1 MSNSKWTWTLQSSIQ
16 RQREDSSGETLC
28 PRTADGSC
36 VGNMNV
42 LSERWR
48 ADKRRRRRSFYSPC
62 TARSCSSVVQREF
75 ILGAGWKRWDKED
88 SMRAVSRSRLI
99 LSPAWGEAK
108 TGGCWGDGR
117 VDKWRR
123 RRTTWR
129 IRSRQTEEVNIPRWV
144 WTSPHLQLGPASN
157 SCWSV

>member
-1 MSNSKWTWTLQSSIQ
+1 MSNSKWTWVLQSSIQ
-16 RQREDSSGETLC
+16 QQREDSSGETLC
-28 PRTADGSC
+28 PHTAGGSC

-48 ADKRRRRRSFYSPC
+48 AHKRRRRSCSFYSPC

-75 ILGAGWKRWDKED
+75 ILGAGWKTWDKED
-88 SMRAVSRSRLI
+88 SMRAVSRLRLI
-99 LSPAWGEAK
+99 RVPREAK
-108 TGGCWGDGR
+108 TGGCWGDDR

-129 IRSRQTEEVNIPRWV
+129 LRSKQMEEVNIPRWV

-157 SCWSV
+157 CCWSV